1 MGLKNHALPSA
12 SHRDRSGRID
22 TDLIRAYRLYNRMM
36 RYPQL
41 VEEMRGI
48 FVSALSTRG
57 VEDREA
63 LEKEA
68 CKKLQSEGLPA
79 SEENIKDYADALV
92 DLHFAKHFSEDE
104 WENHINLARKEDRF
118 RNLTRVVN
126 AEGATA
132 IRIKNALKD
141 FCGIPQGDLFISP
154 IEAEGVRVALINHF
168 VSNQLPFIGIAKQY
182 ITIRDIDEMLDHSY
196 WNPRR
201 PGKFGG
207 KAAGMF
213 LAYKI
218 ILPRLAEQDP
228 EFKQYVE
235 IPESYYFNSG
245 IFSDFI
251 DHNRLYH
258 FHSQKYKTRD
268 AIEEEYK
275 TISHLFEKA
284 SYPDDMVEMFRGF
297 LKKVGEHPLILRSSS
312 LLEDNFG
319 YAFSGKYDSVFLAN
333 QGDLESRLEAFIW
346 GLKQVQ
352 MSTYG
357 PAPILYRRDHNLLD
371 FDEKMSVLVQKVVG
385 RRLGSLFFPFA
396 AGVAFSH
403 NPFRWTPRI
412 RKEDGI
418 VRLVFGLGTR
428 AVDRVGSDYPRMIPL
443 SHPMLRPEVGAQQI
457 VKYSQRRVDA
467 LNLESGEL
475 ESLAFRELVASLS
488 IDDIFYAFSF
498 NRDGHLSPA
507 LFKGQK
513 IDTRNACI
521 TFDNLLKKTDFVQLM
536 KRILHKLEAA
546 YGRPVDVEFAWD
558 HEKLYILQCRSLAV
572 TEELERVDLP
582 VNISDDRIVFTNG
595 RVVSN
600 RIIKNLEYI
609 VYVDP
614 KAYGQVATF
623 ENKVAIG
630 RVVSRLNQLLED
642 KRYGLFGPGRWGSN
656 DIKLGV
662 RVGYEDINRTL
673 VLAEIAFEEDGATPE
688 VSSGT
693 HFFNDLVEAKI
704 VPIALFP
711 DQPETIFKESFFR
724 DSQNRL
730 LSFSSDF
737 APYESVVRVIHVPEA
752 ADGRFLQI
760 YQDSEGQRGI
770 AFLDY
775 PANER
780 SK

>member
-1 MGLKNHALPSA
+1 MGVKNPLVSSA
-12 SHRDRSGRID
+12 VHRDRTVEIEID
-22 TDLIRAYRLYNRMM
+22 LVRAYRLYNKMM
-36 RYPQL
+36 QYPHL
-41 VEEMRGI
+41 VEEMRAI
-48 FVSALSTRG
+48 FLSALGTRG
-57 VEDREA
+57 VADKES

-68 CKKLQSEGLPA
+68 CAKLESEGLPA
-79 SEENIKDYADALV
+79 TERNIKDYADALV
-92 DLHFAKHFSEDE
+92 DLYFAKHFSREE
-104 WENHINLARKEDRF
+104 CENHINLARKEDRF

-141 FCGIPQGDLFISP
+141 FCEIPQGDLFISP

-168 VSNQLPFIGIAKQY
+168 VSNQLPFIGIAKQH

-201 PGKFGG
+201 PGRFGG

-228 EFKQYVE
+228 EFKKYVE

-251 DHNRLYH
+251 DYNRLYH

-275 TISHLFEKA
+275 TISQLFEKA
-284 SYPDDMVEMFRGF
+284 AYPDDMVEMFRGF

-333 QGDLESRLEAFIW
+333 RGDLDLRLKAFIW
-346 GLKQVQ
+346 GLKQVH

-357 PAPILYRRDHNLLD
+357 PSPILYRRDHNLLD

-385 RRLGSLFFPFA
+385 RRVGKVFFPFA

-418 VRLVFGLGTR
+418 VRLVLGLGTR

-443 SHPMLRPEVGAQQI
+443 SHPRLRPEVDANQ
-457 VKYSQRRVDA
+457 VLKYSQRRLDA
-467 LNLESGEL
+467 LNLESGEV
-475 ESLAFRELVASLS
+475 ESLSFRELIADLPL
-488 IDDIFYAFSF
+488 DDLFYAFSF
-498 NRDGHLSPA
+498 NREGHLSPA
-507 LFKGQK
+507 LFKGQG
-513 IDTRNACI
+513 IDIRNAGI
-521 TFDNLLKKTDFVQLM
+521 TFDNLLEKTPFVPLM
-536 KRILHKLEAA
+536 KRILHRLESA
-546 YGRPVDVEFAWD
+546 YGRPVDIEFAWN
-558 HEKLYILQCRSLAV
+558 HETLYILQCRSLAV
-572 TEELERVDLP
+572 TEELERVELP
-582 VNISDDRIVFTNG
+582 AGIADDRILFTNT
-595 RVVSN
+595 RIVSN
-600 RIIKNLEYI
+600 RVIKYIEYI

-614 KAYGQVATF
+614 KAYARLTTF
-623 ENKVAIG
+623 EEKVAIG
-630 RVVSRLNQLLED
+630 RVVSRLNQLLD
-642 KRYGLFGPGRWGSN
+642 GKRYALFGPGRWGSN
-656 DIKLGV
+656 DINLGV
-662 RVGYEDINRTL
+662 RVRYEDINRTL
-673 VLAEIAFEEDGATPE
+673 VLSEIAFEADGATPE

-704 VPIALFP
+704 VPIPLFP
-711 DQPETIFKESFFR
+711 DQPDTIFKESFFR
-724 DSQNRL
+724 SSDNQL

-752 ADGRFLQI
+752 ANGRFLHI
-760 YQDSEGQRGI
+760 YQDSEGQQGI
-770 AFLDY
+770 AFLDF
-775 PANER
+775 PSKER
-780 SK
+780 NK